1 MDVNYVDE
9 CEQNIYEN
17 DANESTSQVSTITTL
32 WTCQNMIFYLSK
44 DK

>member
-17 DANESTSQVSTITTL
+17 DANESTSQVSDNN
-32 WTCQNMIFYLSK
+32 CFVDLSIRHVY
-44 DK
+44 

>member
-17 DANESTSQVSTITTL
+17 DANESTSQGSDLI
-32 WTCQNMIFYLSK
+32 
-44 DK
+44 